1 MKKALC
7 VICFCLL
14 LAACGPRL
22 IYPNLGWLIPWYV
35 DDYISLDRAQD
46 NMLAQRLA
54 LRLDWHCRTQLPDY
68 AKYLRFIRSQFAI
81 IPPSITIEELEINN
95 RLLTKFWRNLIAQI
109 GPDAAEI
116 MATATDA
123 QIDELFT
130 NLEKQNRKMEK
141 KYVDPAPA
149 EILRNR
155 QERMA
160 KRLRFWIQRLTPEQE
175 RAVADWSADLEPI
188 AADWLAHRRK
198 VQAKFREL
206 MQYRSN
212 TSIFEPALID
222 LLINPQRLRTNAYQR
237 KIDRNTHLTLILITR
252 LDGQLTPSQ
261 RRHLTNRLEGLA
273 RAFDQLSCD
282 PSKPNIS

>member
-7 VICFCLL
+7 VICFCLVL
-14 LAACGPRL
+14 VACGPRL

-46 NMLAQRLA
+46 NLLARRLA
-54 LRLDWHCRTQLPDY
+54 LQLDWHCRTQLPDY
-68 AKYLRFIRSQFAI
+68 AQYLRYIRNQFAST
-81 IPPSITIEELEINN
+81 PPSVTIEKLEINN
-95 RLLTKFWRNLIAQI
+95 RVLAKFWQNLIVQI

-123 QIDELFT
+123 QIDELLI

-149 EILRNR
+149 EIIRNR
-155 QERMA
+155 QKRMV
-160 KRLRFWIQRLTPEQE
+160 KRLHFWIQRLTPEQE
-175 RAVADWSADLEPI
+175 QAVADWSARLDPI

-198 VQAKFREL
+198 VQAKFRKL
-206 MQYRSN
+206 MQQRNN
-212 TSIFEPALID
+212 TPVFEPAFID
-222 LLINPQRLRTNAYQR
+222 LLVDPQRLRAEAYQR

-252 LDGQLTPSQ
+252 LDRQLTPSQ
-261 RRHLTNRLEGLA
+261 RRHLSNRLEGLA

-282 PSKPNIS
+282 PVKPNIS